1 MTGPGGPWA
10 ETKLMRGRVLRVI
23 AHDPLPHD
31 EAGNRLPLP
40 ADYVM
45 GVGGATQTL
54 LDLTPT
60 RHVGRAL
67 DLGCGCGVQ
76 SLFLNASRIIA
87 TDIDERAL
95 AAANESFHL
104 SGFRR
109 VDTDVWRN
117 GDTLIELREGSLLDP
132 VEGQRFDL
140 IVANPPFVIEGA
152 GHVHRDS
159 PLASDGLVRELL
171 SQLPAYLNQYGR
183 AIILACWLHP
193 MGGDWQRRL
202 TSWLPPDIS
211 VWIAQREALDVEE
224 YVEVWASDAG
234 LDAAE
239 HLKWLARLEGLDV
252 EAIGF
257 GWIVLERSSTP
268 WTVIEDVSAASRIP
282 RGDEVEQQLRAFA
295 TRPGAL
301 ELLHR
306 KWRFVE
312 DHWRGAL
319 ALSAF
324 EALLLDAM
332 RAGKTLA
339 EAVDA
344 VAASQPVDADDLL
357 AIGLAR
363 TRTLVETGY
372 LTA

>member
-1 MTGPGGPWA
+1 MTQPGGAWA
-10 ETKLMRGRVLRVI
+10 ETKVIRGRVMRVI
-23 AHDPLPHD
+23 AHDPLPFD

-54 LDLTPT
+54 LDLTPS

-76 SLFLNASRIIA
+76 SLFLNAARIVA
-87 TDIDERAL
+87 TDIDQRAL

-171 SQLPAYLNQYGR
+171 TQLPTYLNLHGR

-193 MGGDWQRRL
+193 EGGEWQRRL
-202 TSWLPPDIS
+202 LSWLPRDVS
-211 VWIAQREALDVEE
+211 VWIAQRETLDLEQ
-224 YVEVWASDAG
+224 YVDVWAADAG

-239 HLKWLARLEGLDV
+239 RLKWLARLEGLDV

-257 GWIVLERSSTP
+257 GWIVLERSPTH
-268 WTVIEDVSAASRIP
+268 WVMIEDVSGASRVP
-282 RGDEVEQQLRAFA
+282 NGEEVERQLAAF
-295 TRPGAL
+295 TEQPGAL

-306 KWRFVE
+306 KWRFVD
-312 DHWRGAL
+312 DHWRGPL
-319 ALSAF
+319 ALDAV

-332 RAGKTLA
+332 RRGATLA

-344 VAASQPVDADDLL
+344 VAGVQPVDADDLL
-357 AIGLAR
+357 ALGLTR
-363 TRTLVETGY
+363 TRALVELGY